1 MSVALIGGAQVFGFN
16 RRLMQGLL
24 RPLHRITSMDDA
36 LSACGADRS
45 SRALLRASWVSSGS
59 MTVKFAQSENIL
71 PLFDIRSKSTYI
83 APNLR

>member
-1 MSVALIGGAQVFGFN
+1 MSVALFGGAQVFRSN

-24 RPLHRITSMDDA
+24 RPLRRIASMDDA

-45 SRALLRASWVSSGS
+45 SRALLRTSWVSSGS
-59 MTVKFAQSENIL
+59 MTVKFAQSEAIL
-71 PLFDIRSKSTYI
+71 PLFEIRSKSTYI

>member
-24 RPLHRITSMDDA
+24 RLLRRITAMDDA
-36 LSACGADRS
+36 LSACGADRP
-45 SRALLRASWVSSGS
+45 SRAPLGASWVSSGS
-59 MTVKFAQSENIL
+59 MTVKFAQSEVIL
-71 PLFDIRSKSTYI
+71 PLFEIRSKSTYI

>member
-24 RPLHRITSMDDA
+24 RLLRRITAMDDA
-36 LSACGADRS
+36 LSACGADRP
-45 SRALLRASWVSSGS
+45 SRALLGASWVSSGS
-59 MTVKFAQSENIL
+59 MTVKFAQSEVIL
-71 PLFDIRSKSTYI
+71 PLFEIRSKSTYI